1 MIMKNSIVKII
12 FLLSFFAFASCDKEE
27 DIREESVVYVDK
39 LHESDF
45 DKWIYE
51 TFTLPYNMEIKW
63 KWDDSEVDN
72 NFNVTP
78 PRKEK
83 AEQFMKALY
92 KTWIQPYEAEGGE
105 DFIKTYVPKLI
116 YLVGTPQYNDD
127 GTMTLGLA
135 EGGRKVTVFDVDNLK
150 HLEASKLSEAFHTMH
165 HEFAHILHQKIH
177 YPVAFKE
184 ISKGLYTGAWYN
196 YNDYSATSLGFMG
209 PYSMTNDH
217 EDFVEIVAYI
227 LSEAQNCNVPK
238 LREVP
243 EKDENG
249 LVTGNVIKM
258 LLSDF
263 QMKLYM
269 FGIGMKQKKDGSI
282 TFIQNQTG
290 PAGLAKMLEKIN
302 IVTNYYKKEWGIDL
316 FRLQARIEV
325 ATNEF
330 ILAYEG
336 EESVVE

>member
-1 MIMKNSIVKII
+1 MKNITIKFI
-12 FLLSFFAFASCDKEE
+12 FILFLFAFVSCEKEE
-27 DIREESVVYVDK
+27 DLREESVIYVDE
-39 LHESDF
+39 LHESEF

-63 KWDDSEVDN
+63 KWEDGEVDN
-72 NFNVTP
+72 NFHVTP

-83 AEQFMKALY
+83 AEQFLQALY

-105 DFIKTYVPKLI
+105 EFIKTYVPKLI

-135 EGGRKVTVFDVDNLK
+135 EGGRKVTVFDVDNLR
-150 HLEASKLSEAFHTMH
+150 HLEPAKLSQAFHTMH

-196 YNDYSATSLGFMG
+196 YNEYSATSLGFIS
-209 PYSMTNDH
+209 PYSMSNDH
-217 EDFVEIVAYI
+217 EDFVEIVATI
-227 LSEAQNCNVPK
+227 LSESQNSNIPK
-238 LREVP
+238 LRDVP

-249 LVTGNVIKM
+249 LVTGNIIKM

-263 QMKLYM
+263 QLKLYM
-269 FGIGMKQKKDGSI
+269 FGIGLKQQADGSL
-282 TFIQNQTG
+282 TLQQNQSG
-290 PAGLAKMLEKIN
+290 PLGLSKMLNKID
-302 IVTNYYKKEWGIDL
+302 IVTEYYEKEWGIDL
-316 FRLQARIEV
+316 FRLQARIEA
-325 ATNEF
+325 ATNQF
-330 ILAYEG
+330 VLDYD
-336 EESVVE
+336 EES